1 MAGNSQTHND
11 EINLIELSKAVWADK
26 LKIAIAVIISLLATI
41 IYQST
46 QTNNF
51 NAITQIKPISPA
63 EKNKYLSLKFFY
75 LPFDSFMLNN
85 NDKEIEAKA
94 NDNEQEESAL
104 PFETFQIKTENFL
117 DLYIEILEDKSVF
130 EDAIRKFDLLDA
142 SKYSDKNKYNEAITK
157 LASSIKILSPSK
169 NKNGKKNRNLENEYH
184 TINFIHNDVEKWKN
198 ILSYSDKLTN
208 EIVKKIL
215 LDEFNNFLTVLKNDQ
230 KYQIEDLSTE
240 IKNITDDYNRKISD
254 KISFLVEQSE
264 IARTLGIAKNTIEV
278 QTFGN
283 QNALL
288 SSIQIDSPFYLRGYE
303 AIDKEIELM
312 SSRSNKRAFIDGLL
326 DLEIKKRKIEQD
338 KTAERL
344 KFILQSTPLADKN
357 KFSAASLN
365 TFATKFVYKDN
376 KTMLLKSAVI
386 GFLLGAF
393 YVLIIYLFQPQKV
406 SRKTTK

>member
-338 KTAERL
+338 KTAERGA
-344 KFILQSTPLADKN
+344 KGK
-357 KFSAASLN
+357 N
-365 TFATKFVYKDN
+365 TFKEVLDSAT
-376 KTMLLKSAVI
+376 
-386 GFLLGAF
+386 
-393 YVLIIYLFQPQKV
+393 QQ
-406 SRKTTK
+406 